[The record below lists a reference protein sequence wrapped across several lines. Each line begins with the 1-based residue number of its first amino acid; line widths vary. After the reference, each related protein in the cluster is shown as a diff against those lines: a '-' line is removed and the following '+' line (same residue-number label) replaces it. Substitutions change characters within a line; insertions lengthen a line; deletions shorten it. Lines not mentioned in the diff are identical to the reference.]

1 MFGAEL
7 LVVHVPF
14 SDNISARNQTRLKN
28 KRSHITI
35 QFIVFHQIKHVQS
48 WKKHN
53 PPQKK
58 NVEISAE
65 SPEKKKHASMAGNLF
80 SSGDGSETSS

>member
-7 LVVHVPF
+7 PIVHVPF
-14 SDNISARNQTRLKN
+14 SENISARNQTRLKN

-58 NVEISAE
+58 CGNLSRIT
-65 SPEKKKHASMAGNLF
+65 EKKKHASMAGNLF